1 METLRKAIQF
11 TKEARDELRKVSW
24 PDKDE
29 VTNFTWVIIVA
40 VFLISMFLWF
50 VDSGLMAIVRIF
62 VN

>member
-29 VTNFTWVIIVA
+29 VTNFTWVVIVV
-40 VFLISMFLWF
+40 VFLISIFLWF
-50 VDSGLMAIVRIF
+50 VDSGLMVIVRIF

>member
-29 VTNFTWVIIVA
+29 VTNFTWVVIVV

-50 VDSGLMAIVRIF
+50 VDSGLMVIVRIF